1 VEGGE
6 HGGVHV
12 GVEVVGAVE
21 DPEEDDGEAQ
31 RCPERT
37 ATPTSTCV
45 SSSRTYHGVTP
56 LLLAISLA
64 VKNAIAA
71 AQHLHVSD
79 VQLI

>member
-6 HGGVHV
+6 HGRVHV

-21 DPEEDDGEAQ
+21 DPEEDDGEAE
-31 RCPERT
+31 RRRT

-45 SSSRTYHGVTP
+45 SSSRTYHG
-56 LLLAISLA
+56 LA

-71 AQHLHVSD
+71 AQHLHVSMFN
-79 VQLI
+79 